1 MSREY
6 DFAGPQTLFEG
17 RSRFLA
23 KVETYF
29 LHSPDPGTPI
39 EQTVDGMQLV
49 YASGKYKHVG
59 QTCIVHCTRM
69 LSSEAYVEAYV
80 VDSLVSRTLSRKT

>member
-1 MSREY
+1 MS
-6 DFAGPQTLFEG
+6 
-17 RSRFLA
+17 LA

-29 LHSPDPGTPI
+29 VQCPDHDTPI

-59 QTCIVHCTRM
+59 
-69 LSSEAYVEAYV
+69 
-80 VDSLVSRTLSRKT
+80 